1 MKTPFHY
8 SITTQMLYNV
18 ITMLYSLSGDLDMV
32 TINMRI
38 DENLKKESD
47 KIFDELG
54 LTMSA
59 AMTIFLKAV
68 VRNNGI
74 PFSLE
79 IPNKETLKAFKEVDD
94 IVSGKKTSKKYKST
108 SDLRKDLGI

>member
-1 MKTPFHY
+1 MA
-8 SITTQMLYNV
+8 
-18 ITMLYSLSGDLDMV
+18 

-79 IPNKETLKAFKEVDD
+79 IPNKETLKAFKEVED
-94 IVSGKKTSKKYKST
+94 IASGKKQSKKYKNT